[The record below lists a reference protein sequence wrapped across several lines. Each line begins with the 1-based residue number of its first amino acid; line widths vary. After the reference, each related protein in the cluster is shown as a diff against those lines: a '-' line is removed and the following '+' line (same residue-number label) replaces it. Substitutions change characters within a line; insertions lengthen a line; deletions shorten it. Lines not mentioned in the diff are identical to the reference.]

1 MEKRVA
7 LIVKDDV
14 TELNKRLT
22 SGYNVNNT
30 LNMANGDH
38 LFILVKYERDRQVY
52 REAEVPS
59 IAGVLT
65 TASTRLF

>member
-1 MEKRVA
+1 MEKRAA

-22 SGYNVNNT
+22 TGYHVNSSYT
-30 LNMANGDH
+30 MANGDH

-59 IAGVLT
+59 ISGVLT
-65 TASTRLF
+65 TASTLF